1 MEHQYLIALS
11 QRNQVIAGIFY
22 ETGEREGSAHLE
34 KIVVAEAFRRNG
46 VADALMHEYFNR
58 LRAAGYTA
66 VTTGFFR
73 PEYFYAYGFAIEK
86 RYAGLMKSL
95 KPSAEEKG

>member
-1 MEHQYLIALS
+1 MEHQYLIALN
-11 QRNQVIAGIFY
+11 QRNHVIGGIFY
-22 ETGEREGSAHLE
+22 ETGEREGTAHLE
-34 KIVVAEAFRRNG
+34 KIVVAESFRRNG
-46 VADALMHEYFNR
+46 VADALMHEFFNR
-58 LRAAGYTA
+58 LQAADYTA

-95 KPSAEEKG
+95 EPAEEEQS

>member
-1 MEHQYLIALS
+1 M
-11 QRNQVIAGIFY
+11 
-22 ETGEREGSAHLE
+22 
-34 KIVVAEAFRRNG
+34 
-46 VADALMHEYFNR
+46 ADALMHEYFNR

-95 KPSAEEKG
+95 KPSGEEQV